1 MCICIWLF
9 RPLQIT
15 AVCFVREYPIPPT
28 RHVDLSIHPTFKL
41 AHPYTLP
48 YTSNHYPEVRH
59 PPSKTHRKFT
69 YIYTQWIYID
79 IHDCGILTTQTDAF
93 QRKIFKMCIGED
105 RRLFKHFFTFKNI
118 YWWKLFSDKMCVF
131 IWTVEI
137 AVHLNKKEK
146 TNNEQKK
153 INQIQRLD
161 YNLNHIGFFSH
172 TCNGV

>member
-15 AVCFVREYPIPPT
+15 AVCFVREYPIPHT

-69 YIYTQWIYID
+69 YIHSDVGCDID
-79 IHDCGILTTQTDAF
+79 ICWVGMLRYIYVYMRLRNPSPHKPMPSSERCVLE
-93 QRKIFKMCIGED
+93 KIED
-105 RRLFKHFFTFKNI
+105 YSSIFLRSRI
-118 YWWKLFSDKMCVF
+118 YWWKLFSDKMYCVYLF
-131 IWTVEI
+131 GTGGNCSALE
-137 AVHLNKKEK
+137 
-146 TNNEQKK
+146 
-153 INQIQRLD
+153 
-161 YNLNHIGFFSH
+161 
-172 TCNGV
+172 